1 MKPSAFSIHRAA
13 RLIVLL
19 AALATVTH
27 HVGAQAWQLDPTFAP
42 AIVNDDFSDAI
53 TNVIVMPTPDGR
65 FLLAGRFN
73 RVDDV
78 NVRSL
83 ARFHRD
89 FTFDGSFGAQLAP
102 GEGFVSAAPLA
113 DGRVLLAI
121 DAARF
126 DYRIVRLHADGR
138 RDQSFPALSVTGPL
152 QLWPL
157 PGGAVLARGN
167 FSSIGGQVFH
177 GIARFDPSGAL
188 ETSFRPQIVSFG
200 FSAGLPGPHGTLV
213 IGNVSSGFPNAQALV
228 RLHADGSLDPTFA
241 PVVHT
246 AHQPR
251 AVQPDGSVIALAD
264 NRLVRFR
271 TDGTLDPTYAQDRR
285 LAVVSSIDG
294 LSDGRVVVQAS
305 DVGRQIKGTD
315 GPFYVLSPD
324 GAIERELRAVP
335 GTGEFKS
342 IITTLPDDRVLI
354 AQGWR
359 TASDLGSVIS
369 YTFEDRNAMLVSP
382 NGATLGPIPSQLAI
396 RSASSVRAIVLDAD
410 GHATIQGLFSHVN
423 GQRRPGIARLTR
435 SGQLDSTYAPTGV
448 NHSLRLLL
456 ADGGAI
462 VQRGVRSAPDTDNVR
477 HATTEIARL
486 RPDGSAEPG
495 FQFSGSPNIFSTRW
509 LLGAPDGRLL
519 IDDGSLAWLTPDGR
533 LAQRLPVTFA
543 KRVGSVNVTHF
554 ARLLADGHLL
564 IGGTFTH
571 VNNMPR
577 AGLVRLQ
584 ADGAIDETYAP
595 DLSSL
600 VTIES
605 AVPLPD
611 GRAVVFGNVWHN
623 GVFIPRAIRVDA
635 HGRPESDHPTTA
647 RFADGLVLRDGS
659 LVGAQQRF
667 GPDGLRD
674 LNFDPQL
681 WSGNTPGQLE
691 AAVVGPD
698 GSLWL
703 GGRFDEVALQRRLAL
718 ARFLP
723 QESRAITVG
732 PRDTTIA
739 VGGSTQLQVAIG
751 TTHPATY
758 QWTHDGVAVPGATRA
773 VLEINPA
780 QPADAG
786 AYRALLTFGGP
797 GGQTLT
803 SAPANLTVTPNTAR
817 LVNLSARSKVE
828 PDAPQIAGVVC
839 STPFG
844 LHPILLR
851 AVGFGFPGSSG
862 VPMLPVP
869 VLTVQ
874 NASRTLA
881 TDRGSVNSPEV
892 AALARTVGAFPIT
905 TEPLLNSTWI
915 RGSAVTLAVGSGAFT
930 AITTSG
936 NGNSGLSIFE
946 FYDASDLS
954 HPPLARNLSI
964 RGRTSPGVNVLTA
977 GFVVAGNGPLRVLVR
992 GIGPG
997 LTAFGLTTVT
1007 PDPLLRVYAAG
1018 VATPLATN
1026 AAWAGEAAITVAGH
1040 SAGAFPLAANSR
1052 DTAVLLTLEP
1062 GAYTVQLAGSGDT
1075 PTEALIELY
1084 ALDP

>member
-1 MKPSAFSIHRAA
+1 MKPTPHSIQRAA
-13 RLIVLL
+13 RRFILY
-19 AALATVTH
+19 AALAAAIH
-27 HVGAQAWQLDPTFAP
+27 HVAAQAWQLDPTFAP

-53 TNVIVMPTPDGR
+53 TNVIVLPTPDGR
-65 FLLAGRFN
+65 ILLTGRFN

-89 FTFDGSFGAQLAP
+89 FTLDGSFGLQLAP

-167 FSSIGGQVFH
+167 FSSIGGQTFQ
-177 GIARFDPSGAL
+177 GLARFDPSGAL

-213 IGNVSSGFPNAQALV
+213 IGNVSSGSPNAAALV
-228 RLHADGSLDPTFA
+228 RLRADGSLDPTFT
-241 PVVHT
+241 PVVRP

-264 NRLVRFR
+264 NRLVRFH

-285 LAVVSSIDG
+285 LAVVSSVDG

-359 TASDLGSVIS
+359 TARDAGSVIS
-369 YTFEDRNAMLVSP
+369 YTFEELKAMLVSP
-382 NGATLGPIPSQLAI
+382 NGAMLGPIPSQLAI
-396 RSASSVRAIVLDAD
+396 RSASSVGAIVLDAD

-435 SGQLDSTYAPTGV
+435 SGQLDSNYAPTGV
-448 NHSLRLLL
+448 SHSLRLLL

-462 VQRGVRSAPDTDNVR
+462 VQRDVRSAPDADNVR

-495 FQFSGSPNIFSTRW
+495 FQFSGSSNIFSTRW

-519 IDDGSLAWLTPDGR
+519 IDDGSLAWLAADGR
-533 LAQRLPVTFA
+533 LAQRLPATFA
-543 KRVGSVNVTHF
+543 KRVGSTNVTHS
-554 ARLLADGHLL
+554 AQLLIEGRLL

-571 VNNMPR
+571 VNNTPR
-577 AGLVRLQ
+577 AALVRVQ
-584 ADGAIDETYAP
+584 ADGTLDETYAP

-600 VTIES
+600 VTVES

-611 GRAVVFGNVWHN
+611 GRAVVFGHVWLN
-623 GVFIPRAIRVDA
+623 GVFTPRALRVDTN
-635 HGRPESDHPTTA
+635 GRPEPDYPTTA
-647 RFADGLVLRDGS
+647 RIADGLVLRDGS
-659 LVGAQQRF
+659 FLGAQQRF
-667 GPDGLRD
+667 RPDGLRD
-674 LNFDPQL
+674 LNYEAQM
-681 WSGNTPGQLE
+681 WSGSTPGRIE
-691 AAVVGPD
+691 SAAVGAD
-698 GSLWL
+698 GSLWI
-703 GGRFDEVALQRRLAL
+703 GGRFDEITLQPRFAL
-718 ARFLP
+718 ARFVP
-723 QESRAITVG
+723 QDHRSITVG
-732 PRDTTIA
+732 PRDTTVA
-739 VGGSTQLQVAIG
+739 HGGATHLQVATG
-751 TTHPATY
+751 TTQAATY
-758 QWTHDGVAVPGATRA
+758 QWTHDGVALPGATRA
-773 VLEINPA
+773 ILEFA
-780 QPADAG
+780 AVQPADAG
-786 AYRALLTFGGP
+786 VYRALVTL

-803 SAPANLTVTPNTAR
+803 SAPATLTVVPNTAR

-828 PDAPQIAGVVC
+828 PDAPQIAGFVC
-839 STPFG
+839 AVPLG
-844 LHPILLR
+844 LRPVLLR
-851 AVGFGFPGSSG
+851 AVGFGLPGSTG
-862 VPMLPVP
+862 TPMLPVP
-869 VLTVQ
+869 VLAVQ
-874 NASRTLA
+874 DASRALG
-881 TDRGSVNSPEV
+881 TDRGNINSPEV
-892 AALARTVGAFPIT
+892 AALARTVGAFPIA
-905 TEPLLNSTWI
+905 TEPLLNATWI
-915 RGSAVTLAVGSGAFT
+915 RGSGLTLAVGSGTFT
-930 AITTSG
+930 ATTTSG
-936 NGNSGLSIFE
+936 NGNSGLSLFE

-997 LTAFGLTTVT
+997 LAAFGLTNVT

-1018 VATPLATN
+1018 VTTPLALN
-1026 AAWAGEAAITVAGH
+1026 AGWAGDAAIVDASRG
-1040 SAGAFPLAANSR
+1040 AGAFPLAANSR
-1052 DTAVLLTLEP
+1052 DTAVLLTLES
-1062 GAYTVQLAGSGDT
+1062 GAYTVQLAGSDDA

-1084 ALDP
+1084 TLDP